1 MQLDRAGRLA
11 DDHADGLPE
20 ADVAVVG
27 SVRIGAA
34 AVRIRIAAEC
44 RNNRYA
50 CIIGRLKKAGFE
62 RQDFTAFGTG
72 AFGENGNSIA
82 VFQCFGHACDFGGVA
97 FDAAV
102 ARDVNRLCLR
112 GEITDH
118 RPFGHIVFSHET
130 AGKCAVDRHNV

>member
-1 MQLDRAGRLA
+1 MKRGSIAVFSRFNRIEEMQLDRAGRLA

-20 ADVAVVG
+20 TDVAVVG

-34 AVRIRIAAEC
+34 AVRIRVAAEC

-72 AFGENGNSIA
+72 TFGENG
-82 VFQCFGHACDFGGVA
+82 DGVRR
-97 FDAAV
+97 FSV
-102 ARDVNRLCLR
+102 LRSRLQFLAELPLMPRLR
-112 GEITDH
+112 
-118 RPFGHIVFSHET
+118 ET
-130 AGKCAVDRHNV
+130 

>member
-34 AVRIRIAAEC
+34 AVRIRVAAE
-44 RNNRYA
+44 RWNNRYA

-62 RQDFTAFGTG
+62 RQDFTA
-72 AFGENGNSIA
+72 S
-82 VFQCFGHACDFGGVA
+82 VLVP
-97 FDAAV
+97 
-102 ARDVNRLCLR
+102 R
-112 GEITDH
+112 G
-118 RPFGHIVFSHET
+118 
-130 AGKCAVDRHNV
+130 KW